1 MMGEEGVRQDVRVL
15 EKTWSVSFR
24 RSSEEWPNK
33 CSNSNSSTNNSCNNN
48 SNKCSSSYSSSN
60 GNSSKCSNSHSNKC
74 NSHSN
79 KWYLQLYCLHYCVF
93 TVFVSMQQRL
103 QQQQRAQ

>member
-1 MMGEEGVRQDVRVL
+1 MMGEEGVRQDVRVLGRFKPDCIYKGRKYFL

-48 SNKCSSSYSSSN
+48 SNKCNGFNNSNGRSSN
-60 GNSSKCSNSHSNKC
+60 SSSHSNK
-74 NSHSN
+74 
-79 KWYLQLYCLHYCVF
+79 
-93 TVFVSMQQRL
+93 
-103 QQQQRAQ
+103 